1 MNGHLTHFEVDADG
15 IALLAMRDPE
25 RKNALSLEMVQELEA
40 LCGEIAHHES
50 IKVLILTGTD
60 EYFSTGADRQVLEQ
74 LLSGKVTPRDLLLPR
89 TLLDIPAPVIAAMSG
104 HAIGGGLAL
113 GLCADLTVLARESRY
128 AANFMNY
135 GFTPGLGT
143 TRLLEHLLGPSLAH
157 EMLLTGQAFR
167 GSHFEG
173 RPGFN
178 YVLPRQDVLKKA
190 FDLASII
197 AEKPRASLSS
207 LKFTLSARKRELF
220 EAARSSETLMHQI
233 TFPLPEVERLIR
245 EFLEEAL
252 PQ

>member
-1 MNGHLTHFEVDADG
+1 MSDALTHFEVDADG

-25 RKNALSLEMVQELEA
+25 SKNALSLAMVEELEA
-40 LCGEIAHHES
+40 RCLEIAHHES
-50 IKVLILTGTD
+50 VKVLIVTGTD
-60 EYFSTGADRQVLEQ
+60 EYFSTGADREVLRQ

-89 TLLDIPAPVIAAMSG
+89 ALLDIPAPVIAAMSG

-113 GLCADLTVLARESRY
+113 GICADLTVLARESRY

-157 EMLLTGQAFR
+157 EMLLTGRAFR

-178 YVLPRQDVLKKA
+178 YIVPRQDVLKKA
-190 FDLASII
+190 HELASMM
-197 AEKPRASLSS
+197 AEKPRASLLS

-233 TFPLPEVERLIR
+233 TLPLPEVERLIR
-245 EFLEEAL
+245 EFLEEVVA
-252 PQ
+252 Q

>member
-1 MNGHLTHFEVDADG
+1 MNGPLTHFEVDADG
-15 IALLAMRDPE
+15 IGLLAMRDSE
-25 RKNALSLEMVQELEA
+25 RKNALSLAMVEELEA
-40 LCGEIAHHES
+40 RCSEISHHDS
-50 IKVLILTGTD
+50 IKVLIVTGTD
-60 EYFSTGADRQVLEQ
+60 EYFSSGADREVLRL
-74 LLSGKVTPRDLLLPR
+74 LLSGKATPRDLLLPR
-89 TLLDIPAPVIAAMSG
+89 ALLDIPAPVIAAMSG

-113 GLCADLTVLARESRY
+113 GICADLIVLARESRY

-143 TRLLEHLLGPSLAH
+143 TRLLEHFLGPSLAH

-173 RPGFN
+173 KSGFN
-178 YVLPRQDVLKKA
+178 YILPQQDVLKKA
-190 FDLASII
+190 YAVASII
-197 AEKPRASLSS
+197 AEKPRASLLS

-233 TFPLPEVERLIR
+233 TFPLPDVERLLR